1 MTLPVARRSCEVCGP
16 RFPKDCWSWKSTRR
30 SSRRVAEISSKQLAR
45 QIRERVGRRV
55 AKRRSPFMGPLPV
68 GRRAELRHWRR
79 GCGTIDS
86 CGFSGMAE
94 LTLAQFAELTL
105 RLERGELRPDVL
117 RAVGLTEQ
125 QWLEQQMVWLE
136 RMAAQLERQRSQ
148 LFDRYLAVRAS
159 AAQELGSAQQTS
171 GTSVRPR
178 IEGGAMS
185 ANRSDQ
191 KELPTAPHA
200 GFIKV
205 DPPALYTPP
214 AAGVPRAASSE
225 AAAPVAPPTH
235 LSEAYAPP
243 PLVASAFVPR
253 PAGAPPP
260 EPVSPPA
267 APPIVAPPAFVA
279 QPSAVAPPALVTS
292 PAAVAPP
299 AFVSPPAAVAPP
311 APVAPPA
318 FVASPA
324 ATPAMFVP
332 AAAVAPPAVVAPPAF
347 VSPPSPPPQPGFEAP
362 PAFVSPVAAAAPA
375 APTAAAARPAFASR
389 TGFGTVV
396 RRAHSPAPTVAFTPQ
411 APRSDPPF
419 SAPAAP
425 PIPGPSAL
433 PPRAPV
439 VQAPPIVEQPK
450 NYEPT
455 VAFFVSQPTAPV
467 APTPPPPS
475 PTATNEPKLA
485 LTQLAL
491 LVADLN
497 ALHDRSAMTLSESGL
512 DANQWQREWAAWQ
525 KRFSEQPE
533 ERARYEPLVQY
544 YTALRKP
551 HGGQ

>member
-191 KELPTAPHA
+191 KESPAAPHA

-267 APPIVAPPAFVA
+267 APPIVSPPAFVA
-279 QPSAVAPPALVTS
+279 QPSAVAPPAFVTS
-292 PAAVAPP
+292 PAAV
-299 AFVSPPAAVAPP
+299 
-311 APVAPPA
+311 
-318 FVASPA
+318 
-324 ATPAMFVP
+324 
-332 AAAVAPPAVVAPPAF
+332 
-347 VSPPSPPPQPGFEAP
+347 AP

-475 PTATNEPKLA
+475 PTETNEPKLA

-491 LVADLN
+491 LVAELN
-497 ALHDRSAMTLSESGL
+497 AFPDRSAMTLSESGL